1 MGPAISAGET
11 AADLAALQSLRVA
24 PSPVPPGAAGIL
36 VASSAVLPR
45 SLEVLSLSDEVAL
58 EPAKRLGDHALWLP
72 VVTDARVRQA
82 DLELRLGEATLR
94 LALAVGE
101 PAVPLA
107 LPANLPEEA
116 KSTGQ
121 LQATRPVFVY
131 SFVPGEGI
139 DLAGVGI
146 LNETTGEWRQRDI
159 VEPPEK
165 VSVFEEVDT
174 DGDGAADDADTSLE
188 VPREDFLGIRLEPG
202 PNRLLLST
210 FSRDGRARLE
220 ALLVTFEEPAAPVD
234 AEESPGPA
242 PGGD

>member
-1 MGPAISAGET
+1 
-11 AADLAALQSLRVA
+11 
-24 PSPVPPGAAGIL
+24 
-36 VASSAVLPR
+36 
-45 SLEVLSLSDEVAL
+45 
-58 EPAKRLGDHALWLP
+58 
-72 VVTDARVRQA
+72 
-82 DLELRLGEATLR
+82 
-94 LALAVGE
+94 
-101 PAVPLA
+101 
-107 LPANLPEEA
+107 
-116 KSTGQ
+116 
-121 LQATRPVFVY
+121 
-131 SFVPGEGI
+131 VPGESI